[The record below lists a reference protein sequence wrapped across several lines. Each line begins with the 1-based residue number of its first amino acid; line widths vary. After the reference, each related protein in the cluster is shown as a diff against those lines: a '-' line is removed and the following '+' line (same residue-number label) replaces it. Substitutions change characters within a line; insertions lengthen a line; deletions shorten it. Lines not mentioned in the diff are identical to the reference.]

1 MADILFITE
10 DYLKSMSTI
19 NENVDF
25 KILLPTIIMVQ
36 DIYLQKI
43 LGTPLYNDLKTK
55 VSANPSLSSYPNEK
69 DLIDNYISKTLIWYI
84 KMESAMEF
92 KFHSMNKGIQV
103 KSSDNSQGAET
114 SDLKYLM
121 NEWRMKAERYSQL
134 LTNHLLLN
142 TAIFPVFLKI
152 QLDGMQPALK
162 DFTNG
167 IYMNNYGKNNKL
179 QKGANGADYYF

>member
-1 MADILFITE
+1 MADVLFITE

-25 KILLPTIIMVQ
+25 KILMPTIIMVQ

-43 LGTPLYNDLKTK
+43 LGTPLYKDLKTK

-103 KSSDNSQGAET
+103 KSSDNSQSADT
-114 SDLKYLM
+114 TDIKYLM
-121 NEWRMKAERYSQL
+121 NEWRIKAERYSQL

-142 TAIFPVFLKI
+142 TATFPKYLTI
-152 QLDGMQPALK
+152 ELDGMQPALK

-167 IYMNNYGKNNKL
+167 IYMNNYGKDNKL